1 MDGQEGGQASG
12 QDHVLSHADT
22 LTENSVAN
30 RCVKEESF
38 TAFKISAIFIIYLA
52 FLLFLCFNI
61 RFCFFQNLQNNT
73 LKESFEA
80 CGSFLKLIR
89 YCDTGTNKLG

>member
-1 MDGQEGGQASG
+1 MLVLSLKLTRMDGQEGGQASG

-38 TAFKISAIFIIYLA
+38 TAFEISAIFYYLSC
-52 FLLFLCFNI
+52 FFIFFMFQYKILFLSKFTKQHSH
-61 RFCFFQNLQNNT
+61 RKF
-73 LKESFEA
+73 
-80 CGSFLKLIR
+80 
-89 YCDTGTNKLG
+89 